1 MKKSYLI
8 ADSGGTKTDWCYVDV
23 FGNKNYF
30 TTASYHPNLMSD
42 EWIEANESFWKK
54 YTIIKDLEVHFY
66 GSGCLKEPNRTKVKL
81 VFEKWGFKDV
91 QVESD
96 ILAAARAC
104 FGKEDGWIGILG
116 TGSVLAEIEN
126 HRIKN
131 VYGGLGPL
139 IGDEGSGF
147 YFGKLLIDNYLKDK
161 FSLETIREIEST
173 MITEGFMSLDS
184 NAPANKEFIASLSGL
199 FSSSLNQEIKQLHRE
214 NISCFIEKYFPATIV
229 NKTICFVGSY
239 AHYNQRIIK
248 ELLLKRHLN
257 LGVVITKPIEL
268 LSEYSIKSTF

>member
-8 ADSGGTKTDWCYVDV
+8 ADSGGTKTDWCFVDIL
-23 FGNKNYF
+23 GNTNYF

-54 YTIIKDLEVHFY
+54 YSIIKDLVVHFF

-147 YFGKLLIDNYLKDK
+147 YFGKLLIDYYLKDK

-173 MITEGFMSLDS
+173 MITVGFMSLDS

-199 FSSSLNQEIKQLHRE
+199 FSGSLNLEIQQLHLE
-214 NISCFIEKYFPATIV
+214 NISCFIEKYFPATLV

>member
-199 FSSSLNQEIKQLHRE
+199 FSSSLNLEIQQLHLE

>member
-23 FGNKNYF
+23 LGNKNYF
-30 TTASYHPNLMSD
+30 TTASYHPNLISD
-42 EWIEANESFWKK
+42 EWIEVNESFWKK
-54 YTIIKDLEVHFY
+54 YIIIKDLEVHFY
-66 GSGCLKEPNRTKVKL
+66 GSGCLKEPNSTKVKL

-91 QVESD
+91 HVESD

-116 TGSVLAEIEN
+116 TGAVLAEIEN
-126 HRIKN
+126 HQIKN

-147 YFGKLLIDNYLKDK
+147 YFGKLLIDYYLKDK
-161 FSLETIREIEST
+161 FSLETKREIES
-173 MITEGFMSLDS
+173 ILDTVVFKKLDI
-184 NAPANKEFIASLSGL
+184 NTPANKEFIASFSGLLSG
-199 FSSSLNQEIKQLHRE
+199 SLNLEIQQLHLE
-214 NISCFIEKYFPATIV
+214 NILCFIEKYFPATLV

-248 ELLLKRHLN
+248 ELLLNRHLN

>member
-8 ADSGGTKTDWCYVDV
+8 ADSGGTKTDWCFVDIL
-23 FGNKNYF
+23 GNTNYF

-54 YTIIKDLEVHFY
+54 YSIIKDLEVHFY

-199 FSSSLNQEIKQLHRE
+199 FSGSLNLEIQQLHLE
-214 NISCFIEKYFPATIV
+214 NISCFIEKYFPANIV

>member
-23 FGNKNYF
+23 LGNKNYF
-30 TTASYHPNLMSD
+30 TTASYHPNLISD
-42 EWIEANESFWKK
+42 EWIEVNESFWKK
-54 YTIIKDLEVHFY
+54 YIIIKDLEVHFY
-66 GSGCLKEPNRTKVKL
+66 GSGCLKEPNSTKVKL

-91 QVESD
+91 HVESD

-104 FGKEDGWIGILG
+104 FGKEAGWIGILG
-116 TGSVLAEIEN
+116 TGAVLAEIEN
-126 HRIKN
+126 HQIKN

-147 YFGKLLIDNYLKDK
+147 YFGKLLIDYYLKDK
-161 FSLETIREIEST
+161 FSLETKREIES
-173 MITEGFMSLDS
+173 ILDTVVFKKLDI
-184 NAPANKEFIASLSGL
+184 NTPANKEFIASFSGLLSG
-199 FSSSLNQEIKQLHRE
+199 SLNLEIQQLHLE
-214 NISCFIEKYFPATIV
+214 NILCFIEKYFPATLV

-248 ELLLKRHLN
+248 ELLLNRHLN

>member
-8 ADSGGTKTDWCYVDV
+8 ADSGGTKTDWCFVDIL
-23 FGNKNYF
+23 GNTNYF

-54 YTIIKDLEVHFY
+54 YSIIKDLEVHFY

-199 FSSSLNQEIKQLHRE
+199 FSGSLNLEIQQLHLE
-214 NISCFIEKYFPATIV
+214 NISCFIEKYFPATLV

>member
-1 MKKSYLI
+1 MI
-8 ADSGGTKTDWCYVDV
+8 ADSGGTKTDWCFVDIL
-23 FGNKNYF
+23 GNTNYF

-54 YTIIKDLEVHFY
+54 YSIIKDLEVHFY

-199 FSSSLNQEIKQLHRE
+199 FSGSLNLEIQQLHLE

>member
-199 FSSSLNQEIKQLHRE
+199 FSGSLNLEIQQLHLE

>member
-8 ADSGGTKTDWCYVDV
+8 ADSGGTKTDWCFVDIL
-23 FGNKNYF
+23 GNTNYF

-54 YTIIKDLEVHFY
+54 YSIIKDLEVHFY

-199 FSSSLNQEIKQLHRE
+199 FSGSLNLEIQQLHLE

-257 LGVVITKPIEL
+257 LGVLITKPIEL

>member
-8 ADSGGTKTDWCYVDV
+8 ADSGGTKTDWCFVDV
-23 FGNKNYF
+23 LGNKNYF
-30 TTASYHPNLMSD
+30 TTASYHPNLMSE
-42 EWIEANESFWKK
+42 EWIETNKSFWKK
-54 YTIIKDLEVHFY
+54 YSIIKDLEVHFY

-199 FSSSLNQEIKQLHRE
+199 FSGSLNLEIQQLHLE